1 MVTKER
7 GAELGK
13 AGGYENGYWWGKI
26 SGTVGAVGTAGAIYA
41 GGTVAVATAPLIAAG
56 VGVGALGYLAGG
68 FVGGI
73 VGSWRGKNAGENKA
87 TEPNTTEQQVLEYAK
102 KEGGEA
108 GFVAGGLA
116 GIATGA
122 AAATAVEK
130 GLLEVLT
137 GKVGECVDKV
147 SDIPIPDIINNKQ
160 AEVLNSTIIGESS
173 HCLVTDTS
181 LLTH

>member
-13 AGGYENGYWWGKI
+13 AGGYENGYCWGKI
-26 SGTVGAVGTAGAIYA
+26 SGTVGAIGTAGAVYA
-41 GGTVAVATAPLIAAG
+41 GGTVVVATAPLIAAG

-73 VGSWRGKNAGENKA
+73 FGSWRGKNAGENKSI
-87 TEPNTTEQQVLEYAK
+87 EPNTTEQQVLEYAK

-108 GFVAGGLA
+108 GFVAGVLA

-122 AAATAVEK
+122 ATAVAVEK
-130 GLLEVLT
+130 GLLEVLI
-137 GKVGECVDKV
+137 GECVDKV
-147 SDIPIPDIINNKQ
+147 SDIPIPDIVSTKQ
-160 AEVLNSTIIGESS
+160 AEVFNSTIIGESS
-173 HCLVTDTS
+173 HCFVTDTTN